1 MMHGPESSLG
11 MFQIALRSSNY
22 VNTPHL
28 DVNDAVSR
36 GVTSATFSKWET
48 SLAQDVL
55 CRQEEERL
63 NEVSLFAKEYSLAVF
78 TAVSYQFVKTMAGEA
93 ETDHQTKVHQLWLFS
108 SIGVTKRIQNFE
120 THVWMARVLP
130 HATCVPVFVKNE
142 LVSFGRHAD
151 VTVESWG
158 SAKSNS

>member
-1 MMHGPESSLG
+1 M
-11 MFQIALRSSNY
+11 
-22 VNTPHL
+22 
-28 DVNDAVSR
+28 
-36 GVTSATFSKWET
+36 
-48 SLAQDVL
+48 L

-63 NEVSLFAKEYSLAVF
+63 IEALLFAKEYSLAVF

-93 ETDHQTKVHQLWLFS
+93 ATDHQTTVHQLWWFS
-108 SIGVTKRIQNFE
+108 SIGVAKRIQNFE

-130 HATCVPVFVKNE
+130 HATCVPVFVRNE

-151 VTVESWG
+151 VTVEALG